1 MEVDMSRALN
11 RTERLRKIE
20 KLYLYGAF
28 TDEEMA
34 ERVGVDSRTT
44 IYKDRQLLTEEGVP
58 FEEVERGRWRIDRKK
73 YLSNLRVN
81 VHQAA
86 QLYLMARRLARQTRR
101 PNPHV
106 VSVLK
111 SLALILHQPLMDRL
125 HQSADFIPQAADE
138 SEQTAVLEKL
148 VACWVEQRKV
158 RFRYRG
164 LHARQPTVHLV
175 SPYLLEPS
183 LLGEGIYLVGYSE
196 TMNKIVPF
204 KIDRIEKAAD
214 TSQPI
219 IPPESFDETEFIR
232 NVWSIWD
239 GEGELVTVK
248 LRFRGETAVRRVQET
263 IWHPNQAEPELLPNG
278 DLIWTAQ
285 VAEWREMLPWIRGWG
300 AQVEVLEPSTLRRE
314 LEREVLKLADIYQIT
329 TQTISAQEDDDDYDD
344 QWAAALFRVRS

>member
-20 KLYLYGAF
+20 QLYLYGAF

-44 IYKDRQLLTEEGVP
+44 IYKDRQLLMTEGIP

-125 HQSADFIPQAADE
+125 HQSADFIPQATDE
-138 SEQTAVLEKL
+138 SEKTAVLEKL

-158 RFRYRG
+158 RFRYQG
-164 LHARQPTVHLV
+164 LDARQPTVHLV

-183 LLGEGIYLVGYSE
+183 LLGEAIYLVGHSE

-232 NVWSIWD
+232 SVWSIW
-239 GEGELVTVK
+239 GSEGEPVTVK

-278 DLIWTAQ
+278 DLLWTAQ

-300 AQVEVLEPSTLRRE
+300 AQVEVLEPPELRMELLRE
-314 LEREVLKLADIYQIT
+314 IKRMMQVYSL
-329 TQTISAQEDDDDYDD
+329 YDSENVSRND
-344 QWAAALFRVRS
+344 PEYHQKRAKSLFRE